1 MVKGSGRIQ
10 EPGRVQDPGRGQKAG
25 SGRGQLGWYLGGVM
39 SLGGNKPRRGRS
51 MGE

>member
-10 EPGRVQDPGRGQKAG
+10 EPGRVQAG
-25 SGRGQLGWYLGGVM
+25 SGRGQLGWYLEGVM